1 MIITQLEV
9 ESSKADQTYSPT
21 MDDLIKAFYS
31 IEVHL
36 PSFWWVERVPSK
48 SNPGDEPSRFEGR
61 ASAALWNARFLPG
74 FKCQAKV
81 ADWLIKTA
89 SQRRLGCLSAFT
101 FTFTAVKGLCL
112 CRACNLSNYQ
122 LGKRSQGMIWKS
134 GSQVSRCWAEQAYVA
149 PWSHCVKS
157 TDKGLVKQNAR

>member
-1 MIITQLEV
+1 MNPLF
-9 ESSKADQTYSPT
+9 SK
-21 MDDLIKAFYS
+21 
-31 IEVHL
+31 E
-36 PSFWWVERVPSK
+36 
-48 SNPGDEPSRFEGR
+48 EP
-61 ASAALWNARFLPG
+61 SAALWNARFLPG

-122 LGKRSQGMIWKS
+122 LGKKKS
-134 GSQVSRCWAEQAYVA
+134 RYDLEVRQPGVA
-149 PWSHCVKS
+149 PV
-157 TDKGLVKQNAR
+157 GLSKRMLLPGATASNQPTKAWLSKMLVDSRNALIAV